1 MIEIG
6 LIGKKIGMTREFYKS
21 GQSVPVTVIKFDT
34 GRVIHLLSKEK
45 NGYNAVQ
52 IGFGKIKNSKLSKQ
66 MKGYFA
72 KKNTEPKKILKEFRV
87 KSLENFKEGNEI
99 GIEIFKDTKFVDIK
113 SKTIGK
119 GFAGAMKRHNFAG
132 LRASHG
138 VSISHR
144 AHGSTGQNQDP
155 GKVFKNKKMAGHMG
169 DKIRTMQNIE
179 IIKSD
184 PDNNLLYL
192 KGSIPG
198 SKNTQVVVK
207 ESVKNVRKLT
217 MTEKIEKKAESVE
230 NKAVEKLNEQFTAM
244 GADGFVDMIQ
254 SRTQRQLDWIK
265 VNGSGWGFLVG
276 MIAGGLTLFF

>member
-1 MIEIG
+1 
-6 LIGKKIGMTREFYKS
+6 
-21 GQSVPVTVIKFDT
+21 
-34 GRVIHLLSKEK
+34 
-45 NGYNAVQ
+45 
-52 IGFGKIKNSKLSKQ
+52 

-72 KKNTEPKKILKEFRV
+72 KKNTEPKKVLKEFRV

-184 PDNNLLYL
+184 PENNLLYL

-217 MTEKIEKKAESVE
+217 MAEKIEKI
-230 NKAVEKLNEQFTAM
+230 EKLKKIPE
-244 GADGFVDMIQ
+244 
-254 SRTQRQLDWIK
+254 K
-265 VNGSGWGFLVG
+265 KKK
-276 MIAGGLTLFF
+276 